1 MIYSVVKNNMQYIK
15 IALIYFLLFYHT
27 QTFSLFLIQQPKLS
41 FSNISQ
47 NLVISLLKPL
57 LRFFS
62 YSDSESSPPFPLP
75 TCSGPVLLLWLSSS
89 TLLSPAPIT
98 PAFSSV
104 PWGFSLTVSFTR
116 GSSPRSP
123 HCRCLPPFT
132 SLPKYHFSMTT
143 APENSLHFGRVP
155 SSPTLPIPWHFLFIY
170 LFLFYGCAAWHDQGS
185 NLSPLHCKCGV
196 LTTGSPGKSYL
207 GIFYCISLLTCS
219 SLPQHHL
226 LQDILSSL
234 LVCGLSPSSRTLNS
248 ARAEIF
254 ALFCLIAGFQHLE

>member
-47 NLVISLLKPL
+47 NLVIALLKPL

-104 PWGFSLTVSFTR
+104 PRGFSLTVSFTR

-123 HCRCLPPFT
+123 HGRCLPPFT

-143 APENSLHFGRVP
+143 APETSLHFAEYLPPHP
-155 SSPTLPIPWHFLFIY
+155 SPFPGIFFLFIY
-170 LFLFYGCAAWHDQGS
+170 FYFMAVLRGMTRDQTWA
-185 NLSPLHCKCGV
+185 P
-196 LTTGSPGKSYL
+196 
-207 GIFYCISLLTCS
+207 CIASVES
-219 SLPQHHL
+219 
-226 LQDILSSL
+226 
-234 LVCGLSPSSRTLNS
+234 
-248 ARAEIF
+248 
-254 ALFCLIAGFQHLE
+254 

>member
-1 MIYSVVKNNMQYIK
+1 MIYSVVKNNMQYVK

-47 NLVISLLKPL
+47 NLVIALLKPL

-62 YSDSESSPPFPLP
+62 YSDSESSPLFPLP
-75 TCSGPVLLLWLSSS
+75 TCSGPVPLLWLSSS
-89 TLLSPAPIT
+89 TLLYPAPIT

-104 PWGFSLTVSFTR
+104 PRGFSLTVSFTR

-143 APENSLHFGRVP
+143 APEHSLHFGRVP
-155 SSPTLPIPWHFLFIY
+155 SSPPLPFPWHFLFVC
-170 LFLFYGCAAWHDQGS
+170 FYFMAVLCGMTRDQTCT
-185 NLSPLHCKCGV
+185 PLHCKRGV
-196 LTTGSPGKSYL
+196 LTAGSPGKSYL
-207 GIFYCISLLTCS
+207 GIFYSTSLLTCS
-219 SLPQHHL
+219 SLPHHYL